1 MRLLIGCSHD
11 PVIFMMM
18 RKASALDGREAVTLT
33 QAVGISL
40 GPAQNDLRRRILFLV
55 LCFVWG
61 TTWLAMKIGVAHVP
75 PGLFAGTRWTLAGL
89 ALLVWRLSHGETI
102 RVPFRL
108 RARLIIVTVL
118 MVVLNQVIQLY
129 GLLTIPAGLAAV
141 LSSGLTPVSLLGF
154 AVLLGQERFRWR
166 QVAAIAL
173 GVAGILV
180 LFGPKA
186 IDGAFGWPQIWGACA
201 VIVGLLSYSL
211 GSVLARPLMR
221 TLPPGEVAAM
231 TNFIG
236 GLILLIGSL
245 FLEPGAIRAA
255 TVFWGWPA
263 VLAWLWLL
271 LPGSLGATVIYFLL
285 VRDWGASRTGTY
297 AFVSPVVAV
306 VIAVPLLGEQVA
318 FTDVVGM
325 VLMLSAAG
333 LVLKR

>member
-1 MRLLIGCSHD
+1 MRRV
-11 PVIFMMM
+11 P
-18 RKASALDGREAVTLT
+18 AVAGGEIAGL
-33 QAVGISL
+33 SL
-40 GPAQNDLRRRILFLV
+40 GLAKGDLRRRVMFLA
-55 LCFVWG
+55 LCLVWG
-61 TTWLAMKIGVAHVP
+61 TTWLAMKVGIATVP
-75 PGLFAGTRWTLAGL
+75 PGFFAGTRWTIAGF
-89 ALLVWRLSHGETI
+89 ALVAWRVGRGEPV

-108 RARLIIVTVL
+108 RGRLILVAVL

-129 GLLTIPAGLAAV
+129 GLRTVPAGLAAV
-141 LSSGLTPVSLLGF
+141 LSSGLTPISLLGF
-154 AVLLGQERFRWR
+154 AVLLGQERFNWR
-166 QVAAIAL
+166 HATAIAI

-186 IDGAFGWPQIWGACA
+186 FAGTFGLAQLMGAAG
-201 VIVGLLSYSL
+201 VIAGLLSYSL

-221 TLPPGEVAAM
+221 TLPPAEVAAM

-236 GLILLIGSL
+236 GIILLGTSVI
-245 FLEPGAIRAA
+245 FEPGSFRAA

-263 VLAWLWLL
+263 TLAWVWLL

-306 VIAVPLLGEQVA
+306 LLAIPLLGEQVA
-318 FTDVVGM
+318 MTDVIGI

-333 LVLKR
+333 LVLRR